1 MLRSIYTNTTY
12 NDETAPIGSED
23 YAKIES
29 VMQKYAEDCRKTGWT
44 NIFYSKDQHG
54 FENSTEYN
62 NWKNVML
69 KSIYNNGGFYIGK
82 YEVGTFTLRTSEE
95 ASLTDAVILQKD
107 SSSTTKLI
115 KLYIS

>member
-62 NWKNVML
+62 NLNIIGRNNNS
-69 KSIYNNGGFYIGK
+69 SIVRRKWNTK
-82 YEVGTFTLRTSEE
+82 
-95 ASLTDAVILQKD
+95 AS
-107 SSSTTKLI
+107 S
-115 KLYIS
+115 